1 MKNSDDKTLR
11 ETVQGVDGE
20 ICWQEALSR
29 HTTLRI
35 GGPADVLV
43 VPKDLGALV
52 RLIRQAR
59 EQEVPIFVMGGS
71 NLLVRDG
78 GIRGIVVKLS
88 RFEKMTDPNETQIDA
103 EGGVLLSNL
112 ARHAMKRGL
121 SGLEFAQGIPG
132 TVGGAVVMNAGTREG
147 EIADRLAAV
156 RIVESDGTLRTVNR
170 NEMEFG
176 YRSSRI
182 PKGVIIGAVFQLR
195 PSSLPEIQRR
205 MRGFID
211 RRKSTQPL
219 TLPNAGSIFKN
230 PSGHFAAQLVEK
242 VGLKGHRIGDA
253 QVSERHANF
262 IVNLGRATAK
272 DVLELIRA
280 IGKRVEEQTGI
291 TLELELRIVGQD
303 A

>member
-1 MKNSDDKTLR
+1 
-11 ETVQGVDGE
+11 
-20 ICWQEALSR
+20 
-29 HTTLRI
+29 
-35 GGPADVLV
+35 V

-52 RLIRQAR
+52 RVIRQAR

-78 GIRGIVVKLS
+78 GIRGVVVKLS

-147 EIADRLAAV
+147 EIADRLTAI
-156 RIVESDGTLRTVNR
+156 RIVESDGTLRTVTR
-170 NEMEFG
+170 SEMEFG
-176 YRSSRI
+176 YRSSRL
-182 PKGVIIGAVFQLR
+182 PKGVIVGAIFQLR

-211 RRKSTQPL
+211 RRKATQPL

-230 PSGHFAAQLVEK
+230 PNGHFAAQLVEK
-242 VGLKGHRIGDA
+242 VGLKGHRIGNA

-291 TLELELRIVGQD
+291 TLELELKVVGRD
-303 A
+303 